1 MPDETWVVARGGKV
15 CIQVY
20 DTKKERFVYIPEKK
34 WLAMSAEQKAG
45 RYV

>member
-20 DTKKERFVYIPEKK
+20 DTKKERFVYIPERK
-34 WLAMSAEQKAG
+34 WLKMPESEKVG